1 MMRRLVVLSVFLAS
15 AVATVGPHAQTSQSA
30 SKHFLWT
37 VRAGAGSPPTYLL
50 GSLHVLTPDFYP
62 LAPRI
67 EEAFTQSKVL
77 IEEVD
82 MDELTNPSTLMPLL
96 AKAVYTD
103 GRTLETAISPDLY
116 KSVVARAEKAGLPSV
131 ALQRMKP
138 WMAAVSLTAPALK
151 SAGFNAA
158 LGVDKYF
165 FDKAKAAGL
174 ERRALETVAYQFDR
188 FDEMPAPLQEAM
200 LRSVLVDLDTQLAN
214 VQAIADAWARGDTA
228 SIEKDLL
235 AAFLESPALYERLL
249 AERNR
254 NWVAPVEACLK
265 KGETCFVVVGAAH
278 LVGPQSLVSL
288 LREKGYAVEQQ

>member
-1 MMRRLVVLSVFLAS
+1 MRRVAALSACLACALTIS
-15 AVATVGPHAQTSQSA
+15 TSHAQTNEA
-30 SKHFLWT
+30 RKHFLWA
-37 VRAGAGSPPTYLL
+37 VRSSASGTPTYLL

-62 LAPRI
+62 LASPI
-67 EEAFTQSKVL
+67 EEAFKQSKVL
-77 IEEVD
+77 IQEVD

-96 AKAVYTD
+96 AKAVYMD
-103 GRTLETAISPDLY
+103 GRSLESAISPELY
-116 KSVVARAEKAGLPSV
+116 KSVLARAEKAGVPVL

-151 SAGFNAA
+151 SAGFNAD
-158 LGVDKYF
+158 LGIDRHF
-165 FDKAKAAGL
+165 FDRAKAAGL

-214 VQAIADAWARGDTA
+214 VKAIAEAWRRGDTA
-228 SIEKDLL
+228 AIEKDLL

-254 NWVAPVEACLK
+254 NWVAPVEACAK
-265 KGETCFVVVGAAH
+265 KGEACFVVVGAAH
-278 LVGPQSLVSL
+278 LIGPQSLVSL
-288 LREKGYAVEQQ
+288 LREKGYRVDQQ

>member
-1 MMRRLVVLSVFLAS
+1 MVLGVCLAC
-15 AVATVGPHAQTSQSA
+15 AVATAATSARTAQST
-30 SKHFLWT
+30 KNHFMWT
-37 VRAGAGSPPTYLL
+37 VRSAAGGTPTYVL

-67 EEAFTQSKVL
+67 EEAFKQSKVL

-96 AKAVYTD
+96 AKAVYMD
-103 GRTLETAISPDLY
+103 GRTLESAISPELY
-116 KSVVARAEKAGLPSV
+116 KSVVGRAEKAGVPAL

-151 SAGFNAA
+151 SAGFNAE
-158 LGVDKYF
+158 LGIDKYF
-165 FDKAKAAGL
+165 FDKAKAAGM

-200 LRSVLVDLDTQLAN
+200 LRSVLADLDTQLSN
-214 VQAIADAWARGDTA
+214 VKSIADAWARGDTA
-228 SIEKDLL
+228 GIEKDLL

-265 KGETCFVVVGAAH
+265 QGDACFVVVGAAH

-288 LREKGYAVEQQ
+288 LREKGYTVEQQ

>member
-1 MMRRLVVLSVFLAS
+1 MRRVAVLTTCLACVAVS
-15 AVATVGPHAQTSQSA
+15 AVPHAQSA
-30 SKHFLWT
+30 STSRHFLWT
-37 VRAGAGSPPTYLL
+37 VRAAAGTPTHLL

-67 EEAFTQSKVL
+67 EEAFKKSTVL

-96 AKAVYTD
+96 AKAVYMD
-103 GRTLETAISPDLY
+103 GRTLEAAISPDLY
-116 KSVVARAEKAGLPSV
+116 KSVVARAERAGVPVL

-151 SAGFNAA
+151 TAGFNAE
-158 LGVDKYF
+158 LGIDKHF
-165 FDKAKAAGL
+165 FDRAKAVGI

-214 VQAIADAWARGDTA
+214 VKSIADAWARGDTA
-228 SIEKDLL
+228 AIEKDLL
-235 AAFLESPALYERLL
+235 AAFLESPALYDRLL
-249 AERNR
+249 VERNR
-254 NWVAPVEACLK
+254 NWVGPVEACVK
-265 KGETCFVVVGAAH
+265 KGEACFVVVGAAH
-278 LVGPQSLVSL
+278 LIGPQSLVHL
-288 LREKGYAVEQQ
+288 LREKGYTVEQQ

>member
-1 MMRRLVVLSVFLAS
+1 MRRLAVLSVCLAC
-15 AVATVGPHAQTSQSA
+15 AAATAAPHAQTAQSTK
-30 SKHFLWT
+30 KHFLWT
-37 VRAGAGSPPTYLL
+37 VQSAAGATPTYLL

-62 LAPRI
+62 LPPRI
-67 EEAFTQSKVL
+67 DEAFKQSKVL

-82 MDELTNPSTLMPLL
+82 MDELTNPSTLLPLL
-96 AKAVYTD
+96 AKAVYLD
-103 GRTLETAISPDLY
+103 GRTLESAISPELY
-116 KSVVARAEKAGLPSV
+116 KSVVGRAEKAGVPAL

-151 SAGFNAA
+151 SAGFNAE
-158 LGVDKYF
+158 LGIDKYF
-165 FDKAKAAGL
+165 FDKAKAVGMQ
-174 ERRALETVAYQFDR
+174 RRALETVAYQFDR

-200 LRSVLVDLDTQLAN
+200 LRSVLADLDTQLAN
-214 VQAIADAWARGDTA
+214 VKTIADAWARGDVA

-235 AAFLESPALYERLL
+235 SAFLEAPGLYERLL

-265 KGETCFVVVGAAH
+265 QGEACFVVVGAAH